1 MIPATTT
8 GLGKLAAGPGHLGL
22 RQQEVRSPGPGEVTL
37 HVIAAGICGTDL
49 HIADDEFPS
58 NPPVTMGHEVTGEV
72 VAVGEGVAAE
82 LLGAR
87 VAVETYFYYCEQCGQ
102 CRNGRPNLCD
112 QRRSIGSHVD
122 GGFAEWL
129 TLPARN
135 LHRLPESVGKY
146 AGALAE
152 PLACVAQI
160 LFDPPLLSSGD
171 RVLVVG
177 PGTMGVLTAQAAR
190 AAGADVT
197 LVGLEADSARL
208 EIASGLGL
216 NAQMEGATAIGT
228 GFDAVCECSGAESGG
243 QTALGSVRK
252 GGRYIQVGIYG
263 KPITI
268 DIDQVLYKELVYTSG
283 FASTPAS
290 WQRAMRLLAN
300 GAVELDPLVSEVAP
314 LDEWERAFAATRD
327 RVGMKFVLNPR
338 TEEGAS
344 Q

>member
-1 MIPATTT
+1 MIPSTTT
-8 GLGKLAAGPGHLGL
+8 GLGKLAPGPGHLGL
-22 RQQEVRSPGPGEVTL
+22 REQEVRAPAGGEVTL
-37 HVIAAGICGTDL
+37 EVIATGICGTDL

-72 VAVGEGVAAE
+72 AAMGDDVAKSW
-82 LLGAR
+82 LGAR
-87 VAVETYFYYCEQCGQ
+87 VAVETYFYYCEQCEH
-102 CRNGRPNLCD
+102 CRNGRPNLCN

-122 GGFAEWL
+122 GGFARWL

-135 LHRLPESVGKY
+135 LHRLPDSVGRH

-160 LFDPPLLSSGD
+160 LFDPPLLSAGD

-190 AAGADVT
+190 AAGAEVT
-197 LVGLEADSARL
+197 IVGLERDRARL
-208 EIASGLGL
+208 DIAADLGL
-216 NAQMEGATAIGT
+216 HAQVVGDAVAAD
-228 GFDAVCECSGAESGG
+228 FDAVCECSGAESGG
-243 QTALGSVRK
+243 RLALDSVRK

-290 WQRAMRLLAN
+290 WQRAMRLLN
-300 GAVELDPLVSEVAP
+300 RGAVKLDPLVSEIMP
-314 LDEWERAFAATRD
+314 LAEWEQAFRATRSGD
-327 RVGMKFVLNPR
+327 GMKFVLDPR
-338 TEEGAS
+338 TTEGES
-344 Q
+344 P